1 MPVRSSGGSALRTRT
16 VCSTPRRSTRSLKRI
31 QRSRRIDMRHV
42 LASAAITLLGAARS
56 LAPQELTI
64 DWSRTVV
71 TGGVVQ
77 PGAGPGGAPALELR
91 ATASGPPSLHLVTI
105 DHPPVAGP
113 AYVVAGEV
121 RYEGVEGQ
129 GYLEMWGVFPNRE
142 RVFRRTLAAQGTL
155 AALHGGSGWR
165 PFELPFSLNGASPAP
180 SRLEINLVLPGP
192 GTVWQGPLDRKSTR
206 LNSSH

>member
-1 MPVRSSGGSALRTRT
+1 
-16 VCSTPRRSTRSLKRI
+16 
-31 QRSRRIDMRHV
+31 MRHV

-91 ATASGPPSLHLVTI
+91 ATASGPPSLHLATI

-113 AYVVAGEV
+113 ASVLAGVVRHEAA
-121 RYEGVEGQ
+121 EGQ
-129 GYLEMWGVFPNRE
+129 GYLGFWGAFPKGQR
-142 RVFRRTLAAQGTL
+142 F
-155 AALHGGSGWR
+155 
-165 PFELPFSLNGASPAP
+165 FSP
-180 SRLEINLVLPGP
+180 S
-192 GTVWQGPLDRKSTR
+192 
-206 LNSSH
+206 